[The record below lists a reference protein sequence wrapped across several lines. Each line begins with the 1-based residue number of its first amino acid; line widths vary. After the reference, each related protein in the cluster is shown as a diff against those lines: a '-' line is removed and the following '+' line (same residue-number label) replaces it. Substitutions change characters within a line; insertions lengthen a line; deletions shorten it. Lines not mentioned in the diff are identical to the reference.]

1 MLSGAPYR
9 GIVTVTASA
18 LGARSRSAISRM
30 LLGVVVLLLA
40 AGCESRSFRL
50 AHERGSVAAYLRYL
64 QAYPKGAHRRRAL
77 EGLDDARFREA
88 ARADRPYGYR
98 AYLQAQGRRARHA
111 DETRRRLA
119 ELSLERAKDPA
130 ALELVSERYGRTPQG
145 REARRRLAV
154 AEAKVALQS
163 KDEGQAE
170 RYLARYPNAAAAG
183 AVRELLGALRFRK
196 LRPQTV
202 EIEAFLQ
209 KFAGT
214 SWAPKALERLRRLLI
229 AEVETNRSPRT
240 LESFAARFPEDGQL
254 PRLRGLVRVRRVRW
268 ALSRLDLATLE
279 KLAAARPSSQPVPSR
294 RPKARKPPKP
304 TLTQLIAECRR
315 RAAACAELRSLARK
329 ALAWHPTLAPEQ
341 LQPRLQDADLQRVW
355 QALAELGWRQETRAA
370 SLLYDALGEARAS
383 TVWAAAP
390 ALRGWLG
397 RSPAVARAR
406 WVTLKLSRPPHLA
419 NPDEMQRWAY
429 LALISGGAGE
439 RREGARL
446 LRRLLDD
453 KVRQL
458 VAAHL
463 LLMVQRRP
471 DATLVP
477 LLGAARR
484 QVDRLAGAFPRQV
497 AKEGVTAAALVE
509 REIFALAQIVKHA
522 QALRATSAGA
532 RLEQRIRMLL
542 AQWRRDLKRADPSFS
557 RARPVDLGPEARSHE
572 AQRLQ
577 RLRDLVRRRGVLA
590 GAVKRAV
597 CARIASEVAVTP
609 SAALGALR
617 KTCAPLLAG
626 PSEG

>member
-1 MLSGAPYR
+1 MVL
-9 GIVTVTASA
+9 
-18 LGARSRSAISRM
+18 LGA
-30 LLGVVVLLLA
+30 VVLLLA
-40 AGCESRSFRL
+40 GGCESRSFRL
-50 AHERGSVAAYLRYL
+50 AHERGTVGAYLRYL

-77 EGLDDARFREA
+77 EALDDARFRQA

-119 ELSLERAKDPA
+119 EVALERAKDPA

-170 RYLARYPNAAAAG
+170 RYLARYPNAVAAG

-229 AEVETNRSPRT
+229 AEVETHRSPRT

-254 PRLRGLVRVRRVRW
+254 PRLRRLVRARRVRW

-279 KLAAARPSSQPVPSR
+279 KLAAATRPSSQPALPT
-294 RPKARKPPKP
+294 RPKVRKPPKA
-304 TLTQLIAECRR
+304 TLAQLIAECRR
-315 RAAACAELRSLARK
+315 RAAACAELRSLARR

-341 LQPRLQDADLQRVW
+341 LQQRLQDADLQRVW
-355 QALAELGWRQETRAA
+355 QALAELGWRPETRAA
-370 SLLYDALGEARAS
+370 TLLYDALGEARAS

-397 RSPAVARAR
+397 RSPTGARAR
-406 WVTLKLSRPPHLA
+406 WVALKLRRPPHLA

-429 LALISGGAGE
+429 LALISGDKRE
-439 RREGARL
+439 RREGAGL

-463 LLMVQRRP
+463 LLMVRRRP

-484 QVDRLAGAFPRQV
+484 QVDRLAGAFPPQV
-497 AKEGVTAAALVE
+497 AKESVPAAALVE
-509 REIFALAQIVKHA
+509 RELFAVAQIVKHA

-542 AQWRRDLKRADPSFS
+542 AQWRRDLKRADPHFS
-557 RARPVDLGPEARSHE
+557 RARRVDLGPEARSHE
-572 AQRLQ
+572 AQRLE

-597 CARIASEVAVTP
+597 CARIASEVAVMP

-617 KTCAPLLAG
+617 KTCAPLLAR